1 MEEKNK
7 LLFLWLNTDE
17 FHARQVAK
25 RGYRVS
31 KIFKQSNLFPRIIRR
46 IIIELRLPGISYW
59 IPSWKEEI
67 IFFDTVIIHASK
79 LTPPVVK
86 FIRKKNPKIRIVVW
100 YWNPVD
106 KTVDIDRIS
115 ESNCELWSFDKADC
129 DLYGL
134 MYNTQYYFDNIEI
147 DTRIMKYDVIFVGRD
162 KGRRKGLL
170 EIQKILDGLGIS
182 NFFFIAP
189 SSKIIIN
196 REKFY
201 SKSLSYTEY
210 LHYISKSKVILD
222 YVSEGQSGL
231 TVRPLEALFLKK
243 KLITNNFSIRNMN
256 FYRSENIFIYGED
269 KIENLANFIDT
280 PYAEVEEEIVKYYD
294 FDNWILRF
302 FK

>member
-1 MEEKNK
+1 MKEKNK

-31 KIFKQSNLFPRIIRR
+31 KIFKQSNLFSRIIRR

-243 KLITNNFSIRNMN
+243 KLITNNF
-256 FYRSENIFIYGED
+256 
-269 KIENLANFIDT
+269 
-280 PYAEVEEEIVKYYD
+280 
-294 FDNWILRF
+294 
-302 FK
+302 